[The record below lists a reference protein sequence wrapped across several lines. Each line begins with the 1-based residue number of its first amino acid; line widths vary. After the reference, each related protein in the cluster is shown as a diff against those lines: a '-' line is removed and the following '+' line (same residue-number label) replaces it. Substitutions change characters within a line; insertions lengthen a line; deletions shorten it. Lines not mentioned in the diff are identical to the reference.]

1 MAKKVS
7 QSLTQPPSDS
17 PSSKA
22 ASVRGASKPS
32 AEEQIA
38 LLEQRL
44 TDEINRRIDV
54 ESRLQRS
61 TQEFEYLLQ
70 QRTELL
76 QELVMQ
82 LQNEIG
88 QRDSVEAQLR
98 KRTDVM
104 HDFIK
109 QLEQEMEERR
119 EIEANLRLSEERF
132 RNVIEKSPV
141 GICITNHDSTFEYVN
156 PAYCALFGYEAREL
170 QGKPFSTLFDD
181 DEIPALETLYQ
192 RIFEGKAEMRGER
205 TLRTKLGLPITVL
218 TDSVH
223 STNENAGKEEDR
235 RKLIVFVLDITRRKQ
250 AEDMLKR
257 AKVIID
263 KSPAVIYQFSLKPN
277 FPLEFVSDN
286 INQFGFTAQDFTSGA
301 ISFLHHVHQLD
312 RSKVMDS
319 FRHLSKTKAEH
330 LRREYRLIT
339 PKGRTCWV
347 EDSLMAVFDDDGK
360 VVGYQGVLLDIDE
373 RRRAEAEMNKALIK
387 EKELIELKTRFVT
400 IASHEFRTPL
410 TSILLSVGIM
420 RDFGHVIS
428 EEERLESLARISNGV
443 HHMTG
448 LLEDLLMFGRAESG
462 EIRPK
467 KSPLKIRSWC
477 ADFAAQ
483 VQERYGKKHTLLY
496 APPVREQ
503 EYVVDEGMMRQILD
517 HLLSNADKF
526 SPDGAPVYF
535 NVNLEDDRVIINVQD
550 SGIGIPRDDLPR
562 IFEPFHR
569 GTNVGNIGGTGMGLA
584 IVQKMVVFLN
594 GSITVESDIG
604 KGTSFTV
611 ILPLKLPM
619 DMEQAMILDSAS

>member
-1 MAKKVS
+1 
-7 QSLTQPPSDS
+7 
-17 PSSKA
+17 
-22 ASVRGASKPS
+22 
-32 AEEQIA
+32 
-38 LLEQRL
+38 
-44 TDEINRRIDV
+44 
-54 ESRLQRS
+54 
-61 TQEFEYLLQ
+61 
-70 QRTELL
+70 
-76 QELVMQ
+76 
-82 LQNEIG
+82 
-88 QRDSVEAQLR
+88 
-98 KRTDVM
+98 
-104 HDFIK
+104 
-109 QLEQEMEERR
+109 
-119 EIEANLRLSEERF
+119 
-132 RNVIEKSPV
+132 
-141 GICITNHDSTFEYVN
+141 
-156 PAYCALFGYEAREL
+156 
-170 QGKPFSTLFDD
+170 
-181 DEIPALETLYQ
+181 
-192 RIFEGKAEMRGER
+192 
-205 TLRTKLGLPITVL
+205 
-218 TDSVH
+218 
-223 STNENAGKEEDR
+223 
-235 RKLIVFVLDITRRKQ
+235 
-250 AEDMLKR
+250 
-257 AKVIID
+257 
-263 KSPAVIYQFSLKPN
+263 
-277 FPLEFVSDN
+277 
-286 INQFGFTAQDFTSGA
+286 
-301 ISFLHHVHQLD
+301 
-312 RSKVMDS
+312 
-319 FRHLSKTKAEH
+319 
-330 LRREYRLIT
+330 
-339 PKGRTCWV
+339 
-347 EDSLMAVFDDDGK
+347 MAVFDDDGK